1 MAVAI
6 PSLLPDAAQ
15 EIGRKYQQFSVYE
28 YGKMGKHAVICA
40 ERGREVVMS
49 RMVGAR
55 EWVWVSGFRGR
66 ER

>member
-1 MAVAI
+1 VAVAI

-40 ERGREVVMS
+40 ERGREVVNVAHG
-49 RMVGAR
+49 RGAGVGL
-55 EWVWVSGFRGR
+55 G
-66 ER
+66 